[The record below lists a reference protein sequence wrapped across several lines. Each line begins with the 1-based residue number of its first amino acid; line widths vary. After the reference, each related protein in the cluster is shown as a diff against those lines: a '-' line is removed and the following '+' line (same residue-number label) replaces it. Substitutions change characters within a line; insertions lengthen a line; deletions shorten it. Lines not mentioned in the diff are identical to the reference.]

1 MTPSADCARCG
12 EAFEP
17 EPDVGRH
24 PSGFTEMCPPCRHTV
39 HGVPDP
45 LAIACLDD
53 GAAFEA
59 EAAADTCRRL
69 GVTPLDAEPECGRWD
84 TVVAAFDAMD
94 TGLATRGDLRALLL
108 SAYEAG
114 HAAARDAFRDGQDT
128 DAWEHLLSALHDA
141 DLTRVQR
148 EDIQDHAAAHAIRCA
163 DDALADDEGRTDA
176 ARTARADLAA
186 ARETLRVLREHHGT
200 PALPAS
206 RLNGELAA
214 LGARLAQADHY
225 LTEALP

>member
-17 EPDVGRH
+17 EPGVGRH
-24 PSGFTEMCPPCRHTV
+24 PSGFDEMCPPCRHTV

-59 EAAADTCRRL
+59 EAAADLRHRL
-69 GVTPLDAEPECGRWD
+69 GIAGIDEPECARWD
-84 TVVAAFDAMD
+84 AVAAAFDALD
-94 TGLATRGDLRALLL
+94 TGLASRGDLRALLL

-114 HAAARDAFRDGQDT
+114 GAAAREAVRDGQDT
-128 DAWEHLLSALHDA
+128 DAWEHLLSALRDA
-141 DLTRVQR
+141 DLTRAQR
-148 EDIQDHAAAHAIRCA
+148 DDIQDHAAAHAIRRVN
-163 DDALADDEGRTDA
+163 DELTDDEGRADA
-176 ARTARADLAA
+176 ARAARTDVTA
-186 ARETLRVLREHHGT
+186 ARETLHVLRDHHGT

-214 LGARLAQADHY
+214 LDARLAQADHC